1 MLLFLK
7 LLSLNHVLSNSLTL
21 SPFLILKCIP
31 KIVCVCFCV
40 HVCVHLCV
48 CIWLGFLLCMN
59 FSCLYFSPLWNSGI
73 CEIQYILRQYWFYWF
88 LIRYL
93 CFCLCL
99 CFSFSGCV
107 FLYPSSFC
115 VAFCVCVHLY
125 IYVLMLVQYKTFEMY
140 GLISRIMYNVCLWRS
155 NYLGFR
161 ILLSKQGKYN
171 HRYVVGKDLWPRLL
185 RAQGTRLP
193 FQHYWVNTW
202 SPGNIHLDA

>member
-1 MLLFLK
+1 MIVFSPVHEFFLFIFLSTLKFRDLWNRVYSETVLVLLVLNLISLFLS
-7 LLSLNHVLSNSLTL
+7 LSL
-21 SPFLILKCIP
+21 FLILW
-31 KIVCVCFCV
+31 
-40 HVCVHLCV
+40 LCV
-48 CIWLGFLLCMN
+48 PLPFFFLC
-59 FSCLYFSPLWNSGI
+59 GI
-73 CEIQYILRQYWFYWF
+73 L
-88 LIRYL
+88 
-93 CFCLCL
+93 
-99 CFSFSGCV
+99 
-107 FLYPSSFC
+107 
-115 VAFCVCVHLY
+115 CVCVHLY
-125 IYVLMLVQYKTFEMY
+125 RYVIMLVHYKTFEMY

>member
-1 MLLFLK
+1 MLLFLV

-31 KIVCVCFCV
+31 KIVCVCVFLCPCV
-40 HVCVHLCV
+40 CTLVCVHMIVFSPVHEFFLFIFLSTLKFRDLWNRVYSETVLVLLVLNLISLFLSLSLFIILWLCPFTLLLSLWHSVCV
-48 CIWLGFLLCMN
+48 CT
-59 FSCLYFSPLWNSGI
+59 ST
-73 CEIQYILRQYWFYWF
+73 
-88 LIRYL
+88 
-93 CFCLCL
+93 
-99 CFSFSGCV
+99 
-107 FLYPSSFC
+107 
-115 VAFCVCVHLY
+115 
-125 IYVLMLVQYKTFEMY
+125 YVIMLVHYKTFEMY

-193 FQHYWVNTW
+193 FQHYWVNTR
-202 SPGNIHLDA
+202 SPGTIQLDA

>member
-1 MLLFLK
+1 MHLEGPCPTLFISVLDWTPEVHACSYFSVCLILWEFKMLLFLV

-48 CIWLGFLLCMN
+48 CIWLCFLLCMN

-88 LIRYL
+88 LTWYL

-115 VAFCVCVHLY
+115 VAFSVCVCTYTYMCLCWSNIKHLRCM
-125 IYVLMLVQYKTFEMY
+125 V
-140 GLISRIMYNVCLWRS
+140 
-155 NYLGFR
+155 
-161 ILLSKQGKYN
+161 
-171 HRYVVGKDLWPRLL
+171 
-185 RAQGTRLP
+185 
-193 FQHYWVNTW
+193 
-202 SPGNIHLDA
+202 